1 MQLCVPDRVICAV
14 CYAPVLGD
22 GVTAL
27 LGAVPDGALA
37 AGVLGVALFVSEPPG
52 EVALLEESPLPD
64 ELLVLVA
71 VATAGV
77 LEEEDPER
85 LSVL

>member
-1 MQLCVPDRVICAV
+1 MPNLVYRAV

-22 GVTAL
+22 GVSGL
-27 LGAVPDGALA
+27 LGAAPDGALV
-37 AGVLGVALFVSEPPG
+37 AGVLGAALFVSEPPG

-64 ELLVLVA
+64 ELFVLAA
-71 VATAGV
+71 VAAAGV
-77 LEEEDPER
+77 LEEDEPER